1 MCTRGGQRVKGWGS
15 GWSAQQPYP
24 TSSAVTMF
32 GGAAVALV
40 AGVVVDSVV
49 LVGFSFS
56 IHALLFP
63 ALVHV
68 LASFL
73 QMSILPFEQQ

>member
-1 MCTRGGQRVKGWGS
+1 
-15 GWSAQQPYP
+15 
-24 TSSAVTMF
+24 MF